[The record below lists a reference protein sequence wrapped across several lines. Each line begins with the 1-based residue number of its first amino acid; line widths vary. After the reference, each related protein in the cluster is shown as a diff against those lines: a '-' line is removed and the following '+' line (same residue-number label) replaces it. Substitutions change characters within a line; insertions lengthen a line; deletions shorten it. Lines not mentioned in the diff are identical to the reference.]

1 MDIPSPID
9 FHDPAAARAW
19 TDNTVAKRPWRPAFF
34 HAFAAALNRHFDR
47 PFTVLELGS
56 GPGHLAA
63 AILAACRVSHY
74 TAVDF
79 SPAMH
84 DLARQHIGPATDLV
98 SFETRDFRLPKWPSG
113 LGPVDAVVTMQA
125 AHEVRHKD
133 HLPALL
139 RQLHGLVAPGG
150 LLLFADHYAGDGKNP
165 ALFPTRE
172 EQPMMLAEAGFS
184 SVTPLL
190 DQGGMT
196 LYRCAAR

>member
-1 MDIPSPID
+1 
-9 FHDPAAARAW
+9 
-19 TDNTVAKRPWRPAFF
+19 
-34 HAFAAALNRHFDR
+34 
-47 PFTVLELGS
+47 LELGS

-84 DLARQHIGPATDLV
+84 ELARQHIGPATDLV
-98 SFETRDFRLPKWPSG
+98 GFETRDFRLPEWPSG

-139 RQLHGLVAPGG
+139 AQLHGLVAPDG

-172 EQPMMLAEAGFS
+172 EQPIMLAKAGFS

-196 LYRCAAR
+196 LYACKTQGSGCIAGGDDGWTVQCQSALHPTSTRHDPAGRGRRRSLVLP